1 MSIIKTS
8 YEALSWSH
16 PWNTKVQGNGVLWLP
31 EKKYIRYISIICFS
45 NKYSVPVTQ
54 SELCSIPGV
63 AYTNEIVKRVLSYDQ
78 SIQGNLPV
86 MFGPDIHFNHIFDLK
101 SEVIAAFR
109 VYTKGVMAW

>member
-1 MSIIKTS
+1 MCVLNVNYQNFVWGIVLISPME
-8 YEALSWSH
+8 Y
-16 PWNTKVQGNGVLWLP
+16 QGTRKWGPVVAR
-31 EKKYIRYISIICFS
+31 KKYIRYISIICFS

-86 MFGPDIHFNHIFDLK
+86 MFGPDIYFNHIFDLK

-109 VYTKGVMAW
+109 VYT